1 MSSDCSVFLW
11 STRVLDITQ
20 LRGYQVL
27 PQHPAQL
34 KTHICRRQY
43 QARAE
48 APVTNFHICTQH
60 PSALTSSTG
69 QVEKA
74 NSERADVRQ
83 DTYPLKVEQVL
94 LEGLPGLCLLALVD
108 NVRILL
114 VPTTF
119 IVLTTM
125 RLPVS

>member
-1 MSSDCSVFLW
+1 MSTDCSVFLW
-11 STRVLDITQ
+11 STRVLTITQ
-20 LRGYQVL
+20 LREYQVL

-60 PSALTSSTG
+60 PSALMSTG

-74 NSERADVRQ
+74 NSERAGVRQ

-94 LEGLPGLCLLALVD
+94 LEGFPGLCLLALVD